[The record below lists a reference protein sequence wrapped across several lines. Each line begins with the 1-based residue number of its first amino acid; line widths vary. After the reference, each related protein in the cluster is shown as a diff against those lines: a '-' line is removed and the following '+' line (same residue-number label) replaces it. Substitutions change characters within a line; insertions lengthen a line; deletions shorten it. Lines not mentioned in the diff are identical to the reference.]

1 MRTYIKRA
9 AGLCLSA
16 AVLLSL
22 WACEAAASEPTPTID
37 PHEGQVR
44 VSDGAG
50 GTMWV
55 ELYEGVSKSA
65 YEPGDFYGEEGYI
78 CFSGEGYTALR
89 GIDVSFYQGKID
101 WDAVAADGVEFAIIR
116 AGYRGYS
123 QGGVFED
130 EMFRENVSG
139 ALEAGLRV
147 GVYFFSQAVNT
158 AEAEEEARFV
168 LELIEGYDV
177 TMPVIFDWENI
188 GNGETA
194 RTDNVSGRMLTDCAL
209 AFCGAVEAAGYE
221 PGVYFYRRLGYYQYE
236 LDRLS
241 GLTLWVSAPGQTP
254 DFYYEHEMWQYSFTG
269 QVEGIEGDT
278 DLNLYFEK
286 HEPEVR

>member
-22 WACEAAASEPTPTID
+22 WACEAAASEPTPTIA
-37 PHEGQVR
+37 PHEGQVQ

-65 YEPGDFYGEEGYI
+65 YEPSDFYGEEGYI

-89 GIDVSFYQGKID
+89 GIDVSFYQGEID

-147 GVYFFSQAVNT
+147 GVYFFSQAVNV
-158 AEAEEEARFV
+158 EEARQEAALALQILDGFA
-168 LELIEGYDV
+168 LD
-177 TMPVIFDWENI
+177 MPLVYDWEYVKD
-188 GNGETA
+188 TA
-194 RTDNVSGRMLTDCAL
+194 RTANVDRRTLTDCTK
-209 AFCGAVEAAGYE
+209 AFCEAVKAGGYRPMIYFNPTQARE
-221 PGVYFYRRLGYYQYE
+221 LVYLDELTDYPFWLAMYSDEMTFPYRVDL
-236 LDRLS
+236 
-241 GLTLWVSAPGQTP
+241 
-254 DFYYEHEMWQYSFTG
+254 WQYTEDG
-269 QVEGIEGDT
+269 TVPGIEGTVDI
-278 DLNLYFEK
+278 NLYL
-286 HEPEVR
+286 P